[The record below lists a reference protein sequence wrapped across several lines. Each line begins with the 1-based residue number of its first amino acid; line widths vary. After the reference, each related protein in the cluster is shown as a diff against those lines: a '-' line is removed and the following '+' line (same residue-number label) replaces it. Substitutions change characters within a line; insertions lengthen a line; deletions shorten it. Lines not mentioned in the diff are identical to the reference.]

1 MGRIARTTG
10 QTHEWYWKSSRTH
23 NGQLRSETWFGFS
36 TCRPVQMTDAWWSAS
51 ERERANMVS
60 AARAYLL
67 EGVAK
72 RIALWLIASAREW
85 DGYSADRVD
94 NNRERVE
101 SAIEPNAQTRWEDGT
116 GSTASRPKRNR
127 GNVGQARLVMVEKI
141 STDRRSLARERW
153 QRKQRTLDG
162 VPKFDDGNS
171 KRPTKIKKK
180 ISANLAR
187 FPWWIS
193 KFRRYLRT

>member
-1 MGRIARTTG
+1 MQATDSCTGLALIVCWGRSDSNRDRDCDGTHCTSDWSDSWMVLEIFAHTTG
-10 QTHEWYWKSSRTH
+10 SWDLKPDSDF
-23 NGQLRSETWFGFS
+23 LPVDRSKWPMGDG
-36 TCRPVQMTDAWWSAS
+36 V
-51 ERERANMVS
+51 RARGRAHMVS

-72 RIALWLIASAREW
+72 RIVPWLIASAREW
-85 DGYSADRVD
+85 DGYRC
-94 NNRERVE
+94 NWERVE

-127 GNVGQARLVMVEKI
+127 GNIGQARLVMVEKI

-171 KRPTKIKKK
+171 KRSTKIK
-180 ISANLAR
+180 
-187 FPWWIS
+187 
-193 KFRRYLRT
+193 

>member
-1 MGRIARTTG
+1 MNGIGNDRAHTTG
-10 QTHEWYWKSSRTH
+10 SWDPKPDSDF
-23 NGQLRSETWFGFS
+23 LPVDRSKW
-36 TCRPVQMTDAWWSAS
+36 PM
-51 ERERANMVS
+51 REGVRARGRANMVS

-85 DGYSADRVD
+85 DGYS
-94 NNRERVE
+94 NRERVE

-162 VPKFDDGNS
+162 V
-171 KRPTKIKKK
+171 R
-180 ISANLAR
+180 NLTTATR
-187 FPWWIS
+187 NVPQ
-193 KFRRYLRT
+193 K

>member
-1 MGRIARTTG
+1 MNGIGNDRAHTTG
-10 QTHEWYWKSSRTH
+10 SWDPKPDSDFLPVDRSKWPMRE
-23 NGQLRSETWFGFS
+23 GLR
-36 TCRPVQMTDAWWSAS
+36 A
-51 ERERANMVS
+51 REGTNMVS
-60 AARAYLL
+60 TARAYLL

-72 RIALWLIASAREW
+72 RNAPWLIASAREW
-85 DGYSADRVD
+85 DGYSAVRVD
-94 NNRERVE
+94 SNRERVE

>member
-1 MGRIARTTG
+1 MNGIGNDRAHTTG
-10 QTHEWYWKSSRTH
+10 SWDPKPDSDF
-23 NGQLRSETWFGFS
+23 LPVDRSKWPMREGV
-36 TCRPVQMTDAWWSAS
+36 RA
-51 ERERANMVS
+51 RERANMVS

-85 DGYSADRVD
+85 DGYSAVRGDS
-94 NNRERVE
+94 NRERVE

-116 GSTASRPKRNR
+116 GSTASQPKRNR

-180 ISANLAR
+180 IGANLAR